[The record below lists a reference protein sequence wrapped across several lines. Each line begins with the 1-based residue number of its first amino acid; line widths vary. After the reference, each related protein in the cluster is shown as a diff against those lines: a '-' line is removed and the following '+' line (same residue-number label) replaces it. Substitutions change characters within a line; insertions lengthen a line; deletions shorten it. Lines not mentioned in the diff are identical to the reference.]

1 MYMYLIN
8 MLYIW
13 IYSGDDRPKTA
24 DVEAAAL
31 ADLVLQQHTQLKR
44 VPLNLVAKVSELVT
58 SHM

>member
-44 VPLNLVAKVSELVT
+44 VPLNLVAKVSE
-58 SHM
+58 